1 MRCCNGD
8 EEQAMEAADD
18 GTSTSSLPLPPP
30 PPPPSPSSFL
40 PPLNLRAAALR
51 SQEDNGCF
59 PLCGTRRPANWEQS
73 SPEELA
79 WGAEVAAATAHLP
92 PPSRLLPR
100 EATAALVARAVGG
113 GGAGESGEG
122 GEAAALRRLKE
133 RLDDAGLRVPTVFTS
148 WQNLSVCRR
157 RGRGGSGG
165 RERAPSYPSL
175 VSPFLSVA
183 NDVSSALMALFS
195 GRCRREEAEAEEEEA
210 RGKRDW
216 LRVLDDST
224 GVLLPGT
231 TTLLL
236 GPPGSGKTTLLRA
249 LSGRLKP
256 GRGVRVSGADRVL
269 YNGARAGD
277 GRGFSLPRTV
287 AYVGASDRHLPT
299 LTVRETLRFAEEC
312 HGGDPTIRPLLESLV
327 TVEERR
333 SASKSGRDAALDS
346 LMAALC
352 NPSNSAATEWVLRVL
367 RLSRAADTAVGG
379 DALHRGVSG
388 GERRR
393 TSTGELIVGA
403 ARALCLDEISTGLD
417 SSSTA
422 ALARSLRSSARDL
435 GVAVLAA
442 LLAPEP
448 DAVAAFDDV
457 LLLSSG
463 GRTLYHGGIDEAFA
477 YFGSLGLFPLSG
489 RQDVADFLLDVA
501 RPEGRRLLWEAA
513 GKENERRGSSRP
525 RPPPSTSAMA
535 AAFRASEIGK
545 RLAAAAARPFPRTP
559 ETDAELCRGSFAAPR
574 LALLGA
580 LLRRAAKVDLLSAD
594 GASAAATRWLLA
606 LLMSL
611 AVGSLFLNLPVTL
624 EGGQARLAVLFFAL
638 FFVVTLAVP
647 AIEVAHGRKPVVLR
661 QRDDGFYPVR
671 KEDRANGRNAAV
683 LRVVLPCATDENDG
697 TKNSLPGQRRRKL
710 QNKKNDDRP
719 GSTSCRRR
727 SRRSRSSPS
736 TCSPRRSRS
745 TFLRA
750 SPGAPR
756 GSPPSSASFLF

>member
-100 EATAALVARAVGG
+100 EATAALVVRAVGG

-501 RPEGRRLLWEAA
+501 SPEGRRLLWEAA

-525 RPPPSTSAMA
+525 RPPP
-535 AAFRASEIGK
+535 
-545 RLAAAAARPFPRTP
+545 
-559 ETDAELCRGSFAAPR
+559 
-574 LALLGA
+574 
-580 LLRRAAKVDLLSAD
+580 
-594 GASAAATRWLLA
+594 
-606 LLMSL
+606 
-611 AVGSLFLNLPVTL
+611 
-624 EGGQARLAVLFFAL
+624 
-638 FFVVTLAVP
+638 
-647 AIEVAHGRKPVVLR
+647 
-661 QRDDGFYPVR
+661 
-671 KEDRANGRNAAV
+671 
-683 LRVVLPCATDENDG
+683 
-697 TKNSLPGQRRRKL
+697 
-710 QNKKNDDRP
+710 RP
-719 GSTSCRRR
+719 GEKPCY
-727 SRRSRSSPS
+727 
-736 TCSPRRSRS
+736 
-745 TFLRA
+745 RA
-750 SPGAPR
+750 G
-756 GSPPSSASFLF
+756 G